1 MRRNEKFSHLMLF
14 CGLLLVRRSEFTL
27 RDVGGLLPLDG
38 NAKQL
43 MQELANPA
51 PALQASTGPSDPEL
65 ILDPPAGASI
75 HSVTSNLTLPAQF
88 FSPMDPRTPLPCPVA
103 F

>member
-1 MRRNEKFSHLMLF
+1 MRQNEKYSYLMLF

-27 RDVGGLLPLDG
+27 RDLDGLLPLDG

-51 PALQASTGPSDPEL
+51 PALQA
-65 ILDPPAGASI
+65 
-75 HSVTSNLTLPAQF
+75 
-88 FSPMDPRTPLPCPVA
+88 
-103 F
+103 